1 MDRNEAGSTRWL
13 AACCSAYEIQLPGI
27 GWGRRSSTWETGR
40 HSIAHGTALP
50 RSPRL
55 RSISSPLS
63 VGRACSP
70 TRRRASRLL
79 PTPVS
84 QSRDPVSLF
93 FTFTIQQPRAKST
106 DGARPWSHPFLFC
119 LVLCPPPNPRVP
131 APLVSPSCPVSRFSS
146 VSSPSLWHLSAS
158 LLLREHGTGTDSH
171 YLPKSILSGAATS
184 TNALH
189 PPPRNR
195 RLPCRL
201 DRSSLAWL
209 FVFSSSHVG
218 NVPPALASALCLRP
232 CACPA

>member
-171 YLPKSILSGAATS
+171 YLPKVRYAYQTSECGDAAA
-184 TNALH
+184 ALVVALQR
-189 PPPRNR
+189 PRAS
-195 RLPCRL
+195 RLCALIQPRV
-201 DRSSLAWL
+201 SL
-209 FVFSSSHVG
+209 G
-218 NVPPALASALCLRP
+218 
-232 CACPA
+232 